1 MGLNHA
7 AIFDRIKRLVAQ
19 DQTVSAGMREIIDL
33 CAADVPHA
41 DWDALATI
49 DYQADV
55 DSLRDWMPGV
65 FRSQKPSFPIRGI
78 LVSLCHPG
86 TPEGEIWSDLELMAT
101 PRYDAA
107 DPDGAWMFDKERF
120 YPDDAAAYSAAL
132 RSIYGIAHG
141 SHRVGKSVPGKLRN
155 DAEWPL
161 GLAFAAFAVRT
172 FLTGQTAATIDP
184 RSPGIGVV
192 AGFGDG
198 DMLTIGEL
206 TAGGFQVERPN

>member
-1 MGLNHA
+1 MSLNYA
-7 AIFDRIKRLVAQ
+7 AIFERIRRLIAV
-19 DQTVSAGMREIIDL
+19 DVPVSAGMREIIGL

-41 DWDALATI
+41 DWDALAAI
-49 DYQADV
+49 DYEADV
-55 DSLRDWMPGV
+55 ESLRGWILRV
-65 FRSQKPSFPIRGI
+65 FGHQKPSFPIRGI
-78 LVSLCHPG
+78 FVSLCNPG
-86 TPEGEIWSDLELMAT
+86 TEEGKIWSDLELMAT

-107 DPDGAWMFDKERF
+107 DPDAAWMFDKQRF
-120 YPDDAAAYSAAL
+120 YPEDAAANSAAL

-141 SHRVGKSVPGKLRN
+141 SHRVGQNLPSKLRN

-161 GLAFAAFAVRT
+161 GLAYAALAVRT
-172 FLTGQTAATIDP
+172 ILAGQTATTIDP

-206 TAGGFQVERPN
+206 TAGGFQVQRPN